1 MFNDI
6 ICSAGVFLLDSA
18 VKHQA
23 EERLNNGSEKYLFK
37 GRVKLKL
44 HHNHGAMLNFNDRD
58 PKAVK
63 IMSCGLTGALI
74 CAYMLNVIS
83 GKGNGR
89 LKALSLIIGG
99 AASNTLDR
107 INKGFVTDY
116 VSFPFIGD
124 RISRVFGKKAG
135 RYIGGIVFN
144 ISDFFIIGGT
154 LYLMIREIS
163 EEGES

>member
-1 MFNDI
+1 MFKDVMS
-6 ICSAGVFLLDSA
+6 SAIVCLLDSA
-18 VKHQA
+18 VKYEA
-23 EERLNNGSEKYLFK
+23 EKRLCNGSEKYLFK

-44 HHNHGAMLNFNDRD
+44 HHNHGAMLNFNGRD
-58 PKAVK
+58 PRAVK

-74 CAYMLNVIS
+74 SSYILNVIS
-83 GKGNGR
+83 GKGSGR

-107 INKGFVTDY
+107 VNKGFVTDY

-124 RISRVFGKKAG
+124 RLSRVLGKRAG
-135 RYIGGIVFN
+135 KYIGGIVFN

-154 LYLMIREIS
+154 LFLMIREIS
-163 EEGES
+163 EVEA

>member
-1 MFNDI
+1 MFKDI

-23 EERLNNGSEKYLFK
+23 EERLKGGSEKYLFK
-37 GRVKLKL
+37 RRIKLKL

-74 CAYMLNVIS
+74 SAYILSFIC
-83 GKGNGR
+83 GKDSRR
-89 LKALSLIIGG
+89 LRALALIIGG

-116 VSFPFIGD
+116 VSFSFIGD
-124 RISRVFGKKAG
+124 RLSRLFGKNAG
-135 RYIGGIVFN
+135 KYIGGIVFN

-163 EEGES
+163 EGES

>member
-1 MFNDI
+1 MFKDI

-63 IMSCGLTGALI
+63 VMSCGLTGALI
-74 CAYMLNVIS
+74 SAYILNVIS
-83 GKGNGR
+83 GKGRGR
-89 LKALSLIIGG
+89 LRALSLIIGG

-107 INKGFVTDY
+107 MSKGFVTDY

-124 RISRVFGKKAG
+124 RLSRVLGKKAG
-135 RYIGGIVFN
+135 KYIGGIVFN

-163 EEGES
+163 EGES

>member
-1 MFNDI
+1 MFKDI

-44 HHNHGAMLNFNDRD
+44 HHNYGAMLNFNDRD

-74 CAYMLNVIS
+74 CAYILNVIS

-89 LKALSLIIGG
+89 LRALSLIIGG

-107 INKGFVTDY
+107 MSKGFVTDY
-116 VSFPFIGD
+116 VSFPFIGERLS
-124 RISRVFGKKAG
+124 RIFGKKAG
-135 RYIGGIVFN
+135 KYIGGIVFN

-163 EEGES
+163 EGES